1 MENWIKYKASNND
14 IVLSSRI
21 RIARNIK
28 DKPFPHKLSES
39 ESRKITKDVE
49 DALFSSMHIANQ
61 YKSIYIWEL
70 DDNTSNY
77 YLEKHLISPKLIS
90 NKDKASFI
98 LGEDETLSIM
108 LNEEDHIRLQCITGG
123 FNLNEPYDMANR
135 LDNLIEEKID
145 YAFDEK
151 LGYITSC
158 PTNMGTG
165 LRASVMIHLPALTM
179 NDEMNEVLKV
189 LTQVGM
195 TIRGLYGEGS
205 KAQGNIY
212 QISNQITLGVS
223 EEDIINNIKAV
234 VNQIINQE
242 FRTREKFLNSY
253 RYELED
259 KIYRSLGILENAV
272 LLNSNECLDL
282 LSNVRMGVE
291 LGIIKDVDNMSLNSL
306 LLETQPA
313 AIQKRLNANLSDK
326 ERDFNRAKLVR
337 EVLSKSSHHK

>member
-1 MENWIKYKASNND
+1 MENWINYKSADNN

-28 DKPFPHKLSES
+28 DKPFPQKLNES
-39 ESRKITKDVE
+39 ESIKVVKNVE
-49 DALFSSMHIANQ
+49 KAFFTSSHIESKYNL
-61 YKSIYIWEL
+61 IYTGEL
-70 DDNTSNY
+70 DDNTNMY
-77 YLEKHLISPKLIS
+77 FLEKHLISPKLLS
-90 NKDKASFI
+90 NKGKSAFI
-98 LGEDETLSIM
+98 LGEDETVSIM
-108 LNEEDHIRLQCITGG
+108 INEEDHIRLQCITGG
-123 FNLNEPYDMANR
+123 FDLGTPYDMANKF
-135 LDNLIEEKID
+135 DNLLEESID

-151 LGYITSC
+151 LGYITAC
-158 PTNMGTG
+158 PTNIGTG

-179 NDEMNEVLKV
+179 NDEMNEILKI

-212 QISNQITLGVS
+212 QISNQITLGVN
-223 EEDIINNIKAV
+223 EEDILNNLQAV

-242 FRTREKFLNSY
+242 NRTREKFLKSY

-259 KIYRSLGILENAV
+259 KIYRSFGILETAV

-291 LGIIKDVDNMSLNSL
+291 LGIIKNVNSMRLNSL

-313 AIQKRLNANLSDK
+313 ALQKRLKTNLSDK

-337 EVLSKSSHHK
+337 EILREKSHP

>member
-1 MENWIKYKASNND
+1 MDNWIKYKSSNND

-28 DKPFPHKLSES
+28 DTPFPHKLNEN
-39 ESRKITKDVE
+39 ESRKITKTVE
-49 DALFSSMHIANQ
+49 DAFFTSTHIANQ
-61 YKSIYIWEL
+61 YKSIYLWEV
-70 DDNTSNY
+70 DDTTSNY
-77 YLEKHLISPKLIS
+77 YLEKHLISTKLIN
-90 NKDKASFI
+90 NKNKASFI
-98 LGEDETLSIM
+98 LGEDETVSIM
-108 LNEEDHIRLQCITGG
+108 INEEDHIRLQCITGG
-123 FNLNEPYDMANR
+123 FNLNEPYDMVNK
-135 LDNLIEEKID
+135 LDNLIEEKVD
-145 YAFDEK
+145 FAFDEK
-151 LGYITSC
+151 FGYITSC
-158 PTNMGTG
+158 PTNIGTG

-205 KAQGNIY
+205 KAQGNMY

-242 FRTREKFLNSY
+242 FCTREKFLKSY

-259 KIYRSLGILENAV
+259 KIYRSLGILETAV

-291 LGIIKDVDNMSLNSL
+291 LGIIKNVDNMSLNSL

-313 AIQKRLNANLSDK
+313 AIQKRLNINLSDK
-326 ERDFNRAKLVR
+326 ERNFNRAKLVR
-337 EVLSKSSHHK
+337 EALNNGSHL

>member
-1 MENWIKYKASNND
+1 MENWINYKSADNN

-28 DKPFPHKLSES
+28 DKPFPQKLNES
-39 ESRKITKDVE
+39 ESIKVVKNVE
-49 DALFSSMHIANQ
+49 KAFFTSSHVESRYNL
-61 YKSIYIWEL
+61 IYTGEL
-70 DDNTSNY
+70 DDNTNMY
-77 YLEKHLISPKLIS
+77 YLEKHLISPKLLS
-90 NKDKASFI
+90 NKGKSAFI
-98 LGEDETLSIM
+98 LGEDETVSVMI
-108 LNEEDHIRLQCITGG
+108 NEEDHIRLQCITGG
-123 FNLNEPYDMANR
+123 FDLSTPYDMANK
-135 LDNLIEEKID
+135 LDNLLEESID

-151 LGYITSC
+151 LGYITAC
-158 PTNMGTG
+158 PTNIGTG

-179 NDEMNEVLKV
+179 NDEMNEILKI

-212 QISNQITLGVS
+212 QISNQITLGVN
-223 EEDIINNIKAV
+223 EEDILNNLQAV

-242 FRTREKFLNSY
+242 NRTREKFLKSY

-259 KIYRSLGILENAV
+259 KIYRSFGILGTAV

-291 LGIIKDVDNMSLNSL
+291 LGIINNVDSMRLNSL

-313 AIQKRLNANLSDK
+313 ALQKRLKTNLSDK

-337 EVLSKSSHHK
+337 EVLREKSHP